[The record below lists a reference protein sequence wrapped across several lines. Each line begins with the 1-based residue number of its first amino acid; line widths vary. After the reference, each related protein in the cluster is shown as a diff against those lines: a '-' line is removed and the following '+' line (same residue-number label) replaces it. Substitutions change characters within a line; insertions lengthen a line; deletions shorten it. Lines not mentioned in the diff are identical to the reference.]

1 MRRAG
6 GAFEGLCDVL
16 AAGLTQEEQEP
27 NEKRTITPAFAFHR
41 LAPSKYKGYLIRV
54 RETEK

>member
-1 MRRAG
+1 
-6 GAFEGLCDVL
+6 LTNVL
-16 AAGLTQEEQEP
+16 AAGLTQEEQEH

-41 LAPSKYKGYLIRV
+41 LAPPRYKRYLNRV